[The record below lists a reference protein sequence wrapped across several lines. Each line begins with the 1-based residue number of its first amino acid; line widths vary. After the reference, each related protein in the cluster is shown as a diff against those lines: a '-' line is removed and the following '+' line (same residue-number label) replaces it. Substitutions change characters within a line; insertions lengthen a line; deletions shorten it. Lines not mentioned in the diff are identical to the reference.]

1 MDHAHEELVKVVEE
15 GGGNFFLQSIAK
27 TCWVW
32 RDVCIDE
39 GEGSFPSGLVVQCLR
54 SLEVFEAEADVVG
67 GTSIAVVF
75 FVMLC

>member
-15 GGGNFFLQSIAK
+15 GGGNLFLQSIAK
-27 TCWVW
+27 TGRVW

-54 SLEVFEAEADVVG
+54 SLEVFEERL
-67 GTSIAVVF
+67 TLSAVRVSQWCF
-75 FVMLC
+75 L